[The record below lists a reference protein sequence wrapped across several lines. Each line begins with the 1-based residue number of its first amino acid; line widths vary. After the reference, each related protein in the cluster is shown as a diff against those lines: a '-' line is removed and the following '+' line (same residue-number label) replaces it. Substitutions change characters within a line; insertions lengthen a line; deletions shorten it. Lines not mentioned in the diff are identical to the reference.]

1 MPANTNNDYVMK
13 NDEWCL
19 QVNLKKTDSETGNPI
34 AADACYEIYQWDSV
48 SDKFLATGGY
58 NTYSVQRQGDGSYAV
73 INSAA
78 YAVNDAMRHT
88 LYYTQRNQGKFI
100 LVETKAPAGYFG
112 DWTDIDHPGTVGTP
126 LGKRGYYIEITEA
139 NDNTVLW
146 LDNADYSA
154 DILTADKGG
163 TKLVTSGGVET
174 TVSIYSTAKDST
186 RTYNTDNSGKAANE
200 DSYTTTATDGV
211 MKNDRT
217 LSEISIS
224 KVDLDAVR
232 YVGGK
237 AAHGTAFASGQAH
250 GDAVLDGAVYD
261 LYAAEDIIHPDGVTG
276 VVDYSKIM
284 DADGNP
290 LWHTTIRDNSGQ
302 WVNDYLPILKKDH
315 LVASAKIEDG
325 WLTFANL
332 YLGKYYVVERS
343 TGTVIPLREGAL
355 AVSGTY
361 PTVDNRAKAATGKVT
376 ALASNGGQYTDWVY
390 KNQFSTISKSKA
402 LDGSWTYD
410 AYSLSFANG
419 YLCDEHN
426 YYITPAYSDEGW
438 YVEKTTF
445 SDDRQAAG
453 EQIDKTSYRANY
465 HLHADNALAESQDQ
479 VAKGNVEISK
489 IVSSSGQSNGLEL
502 ENAGFTF
509 YLVSDLSKVSQ
520 FDQTRAGAYT
530 LQSILDAYI
539 NKSYDN
545 AHLKWD
551 FSGET
556 QAIAKTYEVNAA
568 EIAAY
573 NKTLT
578 AAGENKNGNIDY
590 PVMQT
595 PADPNYYLKH
605 DFERNYTDYGCPF
618 MQADCDALAPSDNLI
633 IYGHNMKDGS
643 MFADLA
649 KYRSKDFWQTHKTVW
664 FDTELGN
671 SAYEIFA
678 VIHTTVQADDAD
690 AFPFYWFVDAAS
702 PEEFADYVSACKA
715 QALYDTGISAQ
726 YGDKLLTLSTCDN
739 ITDNG
744 RWLVIG
750 KRI

>member
-1 MPANTNNDYVMK
+1 MK
-13 NDEWCL
+13 NDEWSL

-605 DFERNYTDYGCPF
+605 DFERNYTDYGFSF

-649 KYRSKDFWQTHKTVW
+649 KYRSKDFWQSHKTVW
-664 FDTELGN
+664 FDTALGS
-671 SAYEIFA
+671 SAYEVFA
-678 VIHTTVQADDAD
+678 VIHTTVQADAAD
-690 AFPFYWFVDAAS
+690 AFPFYRFVDAAS
-702 PEEFADYVSACKA
+702 TEEFADYVSACKA
-715 QALYDTGISAQ
+715 RALYDTGISAE

-744 RWLVIG
+744 RLLVIA

>member
-1 MPANTNNDYVMK
+1 M
-13 NDEWCL
+13 
-19 QVNLKKTDSETGNPI
+19 
-34 AADACYEIYQWDSV
+34 
-48 SDKFLATGGY
+48 
-58 NTYSVQRQGDGSYAV
+58 
-73 INSAA
+73 
-78 YAVNDAMRHT
+78 
-88 LYYTQRNQGKFI
+88 
-100 LVETKAPAGYFG
+100 
-112 DWTDIDHPGTVGTP
+112 
-126 LGKRGYYIEITEA
+126 GKRGYYIEITEA

-453 EQIDKTSYRANY
+453 EQIDKTSYRANH

-690 AFPFYWFVDAAS
+690 AFPLPPQSGESNGLQLRGV
-702 PEEFADYVSACKA
+702 
-715 QALYDTGISAQ
+715 
-726 YGDKLLTLSTCDN
+726 LTRENSLCFC
-739 ITDNG
+739 IA
-744 RWLVIG
+744 I
-750 KRI
+750 

>member
-1 MPANTNNDYVMK
+1 
-13 NDEWCL
+13 
-19 QVNLKKTDSETGNPI
+19 
-34 AADACYEIYQWDSV
+34 
-48 SDKFLATGGY
+48 
-58 NTYSVQRQGDGSYAV
+58 
-73 INSAA
+73 
-78 YAVNDAMRHT
+78 
-88 LYYTQRNQGKFI
+88 
-100 LVETKAPAGYFG
+100 
-112 DWTDIDHPGTVGTP
+112 
-126 LGKRGYYIEITEA
+126 
-139 NDNTVLW
+139 
-146 LDNADYSA
+146 
-154 DILTADKGG
+154 
-163 TKLVTSGGVET
+163 
-174 TVSIYSTAKDST
+174 
-186 RTYNTDNSGKAANE
+186 
-200 DSYTTTATDGV
+200 

-217 LSEISIS
+217 LGEISIS

-237 AAHGTAFASGQAH
+237 AAHDTAFSSGQAH

-261 LYAAEDIIHPDGVTG
+261 LYAAEDITHPDGVTG
-276 VVDYSKIM
+276 VVDYSKIV

-302 WVNDYLPILKKDH
+302 WVSNYLPVLKKDH
-315 LVASAKIEDG
+315 LVASAKIENG

-355 AVSGTY
+355 VVSGTY
-361 PTVDNRAKAATGKVT
+361 PTVDSRTKSATGQVT
-376 ALASNGGQYTDWVY
+376 ALASSGGQYTDWVY

-410 AYSLSFANG
+410 AYSLSFSNG

-445 SDDRQAAG
+445 SDNRQAAG

-465 HLHADNALAESQDQ
+465 HLHADNTLAESQDQ

-509 YLVSDLSKVSQ
+509 YLVSDLSKAAQ
-520 FDQTRAGAYT
+520 FDQTRTGAYT

-578 AAGENKNGNIDY
+578 AAGENKNGKGDGWQPTGNANEYQLAEIFSSDTGNIRVQGLPY
-590 PVMQT
+590 GTYLVVETTT
-595 PADPNYYLKH
+595 PAGPVSGRAVPC
-605 DFERNYTDYGCPF
+605 ER
-618 MQADCDALAPSDNLI
+618 
-633 IYGHNMKDGS
+633 
-643 MFADLA
+643 
-649 KYRSKDFWQTHKTVW
+649 
-664 FDTELGN
+664 
-671 SAYEIFA
+671 
-678 VIHTTVQADDAD
+678 
-690 AFPFYWFVDAAS
+690 
-702 PEEFADYVSACKA
+702 
-715 QALYDTGISAQ
+715 
-726 YGDKLLTLSTCDN
+726 
-739 ITDNG
+739 
-744 RWLVIG
+744 
-750 KRI
+750 

>member
-1 MPANTNNDYVMK
+1 M
-13 NDEWCL
+13 
-19 QVNLKKTDSETGNPI
+19 
-34 AADACYEIYQWDSV
+34 
-48 SDKFLATGGY
+48 
-58 NTYSVQRQGDGSYAV
+58 
-73 INSAA
+73 
-78 YAVNDAMRHT
+78 
-88 LYYTQRNQGKFI
+88 
-100 LVETKAPAGYFG
+100 
-112 DWTDIDHPGTVGTP
+112 
-126 LGKRGYYIEITEA
+126 GKRGYYIEITEA

-419 YLCDEHN
+419 YL
-426 YYITPAYSDEGW
+426 
-438 YVEKTTF
+438 
-445 SDDRQAAG
+445 
-453 EQIDKTSYRANY
+453 
-465 HLHADNALAESQDQ
+465 
-479 VAKGNVEISK
+479 
-489 IVSSSGQSNGLEL
+489 
-502 ENAGFTF
+502 
-509 YLVSDLSKVSQ
+509 
-520 FDQTRAGAYT
+520 
-530 LQSILDAYI
+530 
-539 NKSYDN
+539 
-545 AHLKWD
+545 
-551 FSGET
+551 
-556 QAIAKTYEVNAA
+556 
-568 EIAAY
+568 
-573 NKTLT
+573 
-578 AAGENKNGNIDY
+578 
-590 PVMQT
+590 
-595 PADPNYYLKH
+595 
-605 DFERNYTDYGCPF
+605 
-618 MQADCDALAPSDNLI
+618 
-633 IYGHNMKDGS
+633 
-643 MFADLA
+643 
-649 KYRSKDFWQTHKTVW
+649 
-664 FDTELGN
+664 
-671 SAYEIFA
+671 
-678 VIHTTVQADDAD
+678 
-690 AFPFYWFVDAAS
+690 
-702 PEEFADYVSACKA
+702 
-715 QALYDTGISAQ
+715 
-726 YGDKLLTLSTCDN
+726 
-739 ITDNG
+739 
-744 RWLVIG
+744 
-750 KRI
+750 